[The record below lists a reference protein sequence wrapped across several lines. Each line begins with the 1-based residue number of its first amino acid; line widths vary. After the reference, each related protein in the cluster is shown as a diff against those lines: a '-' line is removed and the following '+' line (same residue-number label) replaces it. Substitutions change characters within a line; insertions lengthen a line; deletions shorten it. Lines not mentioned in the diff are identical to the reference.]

1 MTRTKLL
8 LASLLLAVGSAQA
21 ASNTYKL
28 DPNHTVVLASWDHG
42 GYSRPSANFGGADG
56 TLVFDPDKVEAS
68 SVDVTLPMSGLDAFA
83 PKLTEHLRTADFF
96 DAEKWPTARFKSTKV
111 EQGASPNKLKVTGDL
126 TIRDVTKPVVL
137 DVTLNKTG
145 EGRGG
150 APKVGFDA
158 TTTILRSEFGVAK
171 FIPSSSDEVQIR
183 ITTEATVPQAPTEAA
198 K

>member
-42 GYSRPSANFGGADG
+42 GFSRPSANFGGADG

-137 DVTLNKTG
+137 DVTLNKSG

-150 APKVGFDA
+150 APKIGFDA
-158 TTTILRSEFGVAK
+158 TTSFNRSEFGVAK
-171 FIPSSSDEVQIR
+171 FIPNIADEVAIR
-183 ITTEATVPQAPTEAA
+183 ITTEASVPQAAA
-198 K
+198 DATK

>member
-83 PKLTEHLRTADFF
+83 PKLTEHLRSA
-96 DAEKWPTARFKSTKV
+96 
-111 EQGASPNKLKVTGDL
+111 KLG
-126 TIRDVTKPVVL
+126 I
-137 DVTLNKTG
+137 
-145 EGRGG
+145 
-150 APKVGFDA
+150 
-158 TTTILRSEFGVAK
+158 
-171 FIPSSSDEVQIR
+171 
-183 ITTEATVPQAPTEAA
+183 
-198 K
+198 

>member
-126 TIRDVTKPVVL
+126 TIRDVTKSVVL
-137 DVTLNKTG
+137 DVTLNKVG